1 MPTGDVDLRL
11 VDLTAADDAV
21 ARAESSLTA
30 AEVARARRGTPAVHR
45 RRVLL
50 RAALRAALASDLDV
64 DPRNVPLATTAAG
77 RPYVAVAG
85 TRLDVSC
92 SASAGLG
99 LVAIVRDQRVGIDIE
114 RIVAW
119 SDGVLDEGWLASDE
133 RRALS
138 ALPPAARAEAATR
151 AWTRKEAV
159 LKARGTGLLE
169 DPATV
174 VTPIGRPADVLGGW
188 AVEDVAVP
196 AGWLASI
203 ALGRG
208 EGTPA

>member
-1 MPTGDVDLRL
+1 MPTVDVDLRL

-50 RAALRAALASDLDV
+50 RAALRAALAPDLDV
-64 DPRNVPLATTAAG
+64 DPQNVPLATTAAG

-99 LVAIVRDQRVGIDIE
+99 LVAIVRDQRVGIDVE

-119 SDGVLDEGWLASDE
+119 SDGVLDEGWLANDE
-133 RRALS
+133 RRALG

-159 LKARGTGLLE
+159 LKARGTGLLV

-174 VTPIGRPADVLGGW
+174 TPIAQPADVLGFW
-188 AVEDVAVP
+188 AVDDVAVP
-196 AGWLASI
+196 AGWVASI
-203 ALGRG
+203 ALGRR
-208 EGTPA
+208 EETPA